1 MKGPEDSPEA
11 GASAGRNPVD
21 ELLLE
26 ALESMTTGD
35 EAIVER
41 LCAEHPELASELRER
56 VEVLREMQLL
66 PSDAA
71 AMAFPERLGEFRLV
85 RRLGGGGMGVVY
97 EALQEPLGRTVA
109 LKLIRPEH
117 LYFDRS
123 RERFRRETEA
133 VARLAHPGIVTIHTV
148 GEAQGAPY
156 FAMEMIQGA
165 TLDQALEQVAGL
177 APDSLL
183 GSDLRAAVSSVAAN
197 TEGEDPEHADELFS
211 GSWIDACTRIALRM
225 SEALAHAHS
234 RGVLHRDIK
243 PSNIA
248 VTLEGRVVLLDF
260 GLAALDDN
268 LRMTSAGA
276 TLGSVLY
283 MSPEQLAGRSDE
295 IDARTDVYALGVT
308 LYELLALEPPFARA
322 DSTQTRAAILE
333 GRPPAI
339 RARCHAVPRDLEIVC
354 LHAMEHDRARRYP
367 SMEAFGADLR
377 AVLEGR
383 PISARPPSATYRAR
397 RWIQRH
403 PARSTAIAL
412 GALLV
417 SALPSAL
424 YLQQRANSAALER
437 ALEAEKEASTRA
449 AASERSARLE
459 AGEAEQVASF
469 LVELFAASDPYS
481 AGRRD
486 VSAAEMLDHGLQR
499 VEEELA
505 GQPELQA
512 RLLERIGESYT
523 HLDEYAQAL
532 VPLERALELRRE
544 LHGDRDTRTAA
555 TKVLL
560 ASAARLAARPDS
572 EALLRSALEVL
583 DADPEADKAHASN
596 ARLLLAMCRT
606 DANDAREALELL
618 SRVRSEL
625 DDAQEPGSARRWTV
639 LAMTASAQ
647 RQLGQPE
654 AAEATAREALEL
666 DRETPTLN
674 NPWRAAALEALALS
688 LAEQDRIDE
697 SLTVFE
703 RLMPEA
709 HAIYGDG
716 NPVFASMQLSYLGV
730 LQDAGRHEGL
740 AEQLDELTRALEG
753 TFGASHSKALRAV
766 DRLATALAR
775 EGRFDEACANLEY
788 ALLAHS
794 ARVGPDD
801 AWIGTLNYRLG
812 AVLTAKGDFAGA
824 LAPLQRAQELVA
836 NMDEASRAAAD
847 LGLARVLLVDATTR
861 AQAHELAARWL
872 ERGPQFVR
880 LLAAYFRALA
890 HRLDA
895 RPEEAERQLE
905 RALASNVAPR
915 GAWMETASRELL
927 AELRIA
933 RGELEPSCDVL
944 WKQLERLELALGE
957 HHIEFREARERIES
971 AQLAARCGRA
981 GPSEPPASKR

>member
-1 MKGPEDSPEA
+1 MQGPDEREDEGP
-11 GASAGRNPVD
+11 NPVD

-41 LCAEHPELASELRER
+41 LCAEHPHLATELRER

-66 PSDAA
+66 PNDAA

-117 LYFDRS
+117 LYFAQS

-177 APDSLL
+177 TPDTLL
-183 GSDLRAAVSSVAAN
+183 GSDLRAAVLSVAPPDD
-197 TEGEDPEHADELFS
+197 GVDPEHVDELFS
-211 GSWIDACTRIALRM
+211 GSWVEACMRIALRM

-283 MSPEQLAGRSDE
+283 MSPEQLAGRADE

-333 GRPPAI
+333 GRPPPI
-339 RARCHAVPRDLEIVC
+339 RARSHGVPRDLEIVC

-383 PISARPPSATYRAR
+383 PISARPPSAAYLTR
-397 RWIQRH
+397 RWIARH

-417 SALPSAL
+417 SVLPSAL
-424 YLQQRANSAALER
+424 YLQQRTNSAALER
-437 ALEAEKEASTRA
+437 ALKAEKEASARA
-449 AASERSARLE
+449 AESERRARIE
-459 AGEAEQVASF
+459 GGEAEQVANF

-481 AGRRD
+481 SGRRGL
-486 VSAAEMLDHGLQR
+486 SAADVLDHGLER
-499 VEEELA
+499 VETELA

-523 HLDEYAQAL
+523 HLDEYARAL
-532 VPLERALELRRE
+532 VPLDRALALRRE
-544 LHGDRDTRTAA
+544 LHGDRDARTAA
-555 TKVLL
+555 AKVLV
-560 ASAARLAARPDS
+560 ASAARLAARAGS
-572 EALLRSALEVL
+572 ESLLREAIEVL
-583 DADPEADKAHASN
+583 DADPEADKSRSTN

-606 DANDAREALELL
+606 DAGDAKEALQLL
-618 SRVRSEL
+618 SQVRGEL
-625 DDAQEPGSARRWTV
+625 EQAEDPDRARRWTV

-647 RQLGQPE
+647 RQLGQPQ
-654 AAEATAREALEL
+654 AAEATALEALEL
-666 DRETPTLN
+666 DRETPSLN
-674 NPWRAAALEALALS
+674 NPWRAAVLEALALS

-697 SLTVFE
+697 SLSVFE

-709 HAIYGDG
+709 HAIYGDD
-716 NPVFASMQLSYLGV
+716 NPVFASMQLSYVGV
-730 LQDAGRHEGL
+730 LQDSGRHEGL
-740 AEQLDELTRALEG
+740 VEQLERLTRALDR
-753 TFGASHSKALRAV
+753 TYGASHSKALRAV

-775 EGRFDEACANLEY
+775 EGRFDEACAKLED

-794 ARVGPDD
+794 ARVGAEDS
-801 AWIGTLNYRLG
+801 WIGTLNYRWG
-812 AVLTAKGDFAGA
+812 SVLTAKGDLAGA
-824 LAPLQRAQELVA
+824 LAPLLRAEKLVA
-836 NMDEASRAAAD
+836 NMDEGSRAAAD

-861 AQAHELAARWL
+861 ARAHELASRWL
-872 ERGPQFVR
+872 ERGTPVVR
-880 LLAAYFRALA
+880 LLAAYCVALA
-890 HRLDA
+890 HGLDA
-895 RPEEAERQLE
+895 RPDEAERLLE
-905 RALASNVAPR
+905 RALAGPAAPR
-915 GAWMETASRELL
+915 GAWMEAACRELL

-933 RGELEPSCDVL
+933 RGELDPSCDVL
-944 WKQLERLELALGE
+944 WKQLEHLERRLGE
-957 HHIEFREARERIES
+957 HHLEFREARERIER
-971 AQLAARCGRA
+971 AQLAKRCNRSA
-981 GPSEPPASKR
+981 PPASKR